1 MAVGVGLTAIASL
14 SFVVQFW
21 LERMLSLLM
30 VEVRRLEAAVLAAAT
45 EVDREGASKTARLAS
60 REMAAWMVEEE
71 DARIDERED
80 AILALMRSRALL
92 ASANAFVV
100 AADEAETCA
109 RMFVCAAFLDAICAA
124 MRCDSCA

>member
-1 MAVGVGLTAIASL
+1 M
-14 SFVVQFW
+14 VQFW
-21 LERMLSLLM
+21 LERTLSLLM

-80 AILALMRSRALL
+80 EIVCFKVARADCAEPKL
-92 ASANAFVV
+92 VV
-100 AADEAETCA
+100 ALPLAD
-109 RMFVCAAFLDAICAA
+109 VI
-124 MRCDSCA
+124 